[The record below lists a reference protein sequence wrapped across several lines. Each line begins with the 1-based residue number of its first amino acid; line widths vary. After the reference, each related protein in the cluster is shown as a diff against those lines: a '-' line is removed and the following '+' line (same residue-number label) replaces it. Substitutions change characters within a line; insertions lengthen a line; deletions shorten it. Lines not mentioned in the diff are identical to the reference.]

1 MDGSDR
7 PGERLA
13 HHADSWEDLKASPEV
28 VKLIRYGHK
37 ISFHKKPP
45 LSEPKPEFA
54 TTAPLKQLDVIRKEV
69 KVLVKKGA
77 MRKVPYAEA
86 MKSKGFYSKLF
97 CVPKPGDKWR
107 PVINMKPLNQF
118 VNKKGLKMEG
128 AQEVRNVLQPGM
140 YGAIVDL
147 SDAYYHVR
155 LHKASRRYTRFILDG
170 VIYEYLAL
178 PMGLTCSLRIFTRI
192 TKFFM
197 ARLRRQGLIVI
208 IYIE

>member
-28 VKLIRYGHK
+28 VKLIRYRHK

-86 MKSKGFYSKLF
+86 MKSKGM
-97 CVPKPGDKWR
+97 CENPNEN
-107 PVINMKPLNQF
+107 PVKVARVLNFLTLRGPIIQD
-118 VNKKGLKMEG
+118 
-128 AQEVRNVLQPGM
+128 
-140 YGAIVDL
+140 AIL
-147 SDAYYHVR
+147 
-155 LHKASRRYTRFILDG
+155 LLN
-170 VIYEYLAL
+170 
-178 PMGLTCSLRIFTRI
+178 
-192 TKFFM
+192 
-197 ARLRRQGLIVI
+197 
-208 IYIE
+208 